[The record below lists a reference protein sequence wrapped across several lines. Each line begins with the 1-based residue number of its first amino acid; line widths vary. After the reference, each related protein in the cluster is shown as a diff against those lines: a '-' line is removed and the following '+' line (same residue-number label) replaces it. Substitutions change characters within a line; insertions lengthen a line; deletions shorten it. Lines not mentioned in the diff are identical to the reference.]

1 MSRDYKSTPSK
12 KPAPK
17 KKSSPLLAGVAIG
30 LFVGLAA
37 AISVAIY
44 IYRGPSPFV
53 DREKTAA
60 SSEETAAKEA
70 PAAKT
75 AKNTPAK
82 EPEAAKAPEKPR
94 FDFYTILP
102 GSEEPVTER
111 DMKQAGKPGDS
122 AASEHYFLQAG
133 AFQTASEADNLKA
146 RLALIGVEAVI
157 QTASLPDKG
166 TLHRV
171 RVGPYATIDD
181 LNRVRTLLTQNGI
194 ASTPMKIRDTPPQ

>member
-1 MSRDYKSTPSK
+1 MGWPSSASAARKKCKPHETRRTMSRDYKSTPTK

-17 KKSSPLLAGVAIG
+17 KKSSPPLTGVAIG

-37 AISVAIY
+37 AIGVAIY

-53 DREKTAA
+53 DREKATV
-60 SSEETAAKEA
+60 SSEEGAAKET
-70 PAAKT
+70 PTAKT
-75 AKNTPAK
+75 AKSVPK

-133 AFQTASEADNLKA
+133 AFQT
-146 RLALIGVEAVI
+146 
-157 QTASLPDKG
+157 
-166 TLHRV
+166 
-171 RVGPYATIDD
+171 
-181 LNRVRTLLTQNGI
+181 
-194 ASTPMKIRDTPPQ
+194 